1 MEAQPSTIT
10 LTATETKDLFSSSFL
25 GKLTVTADDFS
36 PSHTLVANVEDG
48 TVRFSD
54 GTTMTGANHFFVSYN
69 AIPKFTDT
77 GLHQSLNGST
87 FYRGNPLVY
96 AVLYEW
102 SGTKYQT
109 FQKQNPLKVDET
121 AMKLGTGKIKITHNL
136 GKASYFPVV
145 QALEGTYWLF
155 AQVAAVDNNS
165 VTIWRIDRDGHFYDG
180 AFYLFLYDITTFNK

>member
-10 LTATETKDLFSSSFL
+10 LTATETKDLFTSSFL

-54 GTTMTGANHFFVSYN
+54 GTTMTGANHFSVSYT
-69 AIPKFTDT
+69 AIFKFTNT

-87 FYRGNPLVY
+87 FYRGTPLVY
-96 AVLYEW
+96 AVLFVW
-102 SGTKYQT
+102 SGGQYSASQWM
-109 FQKQNPLKVDET
+109 NPLN
-121 AMKLGTGKIKITHNL
+121 LGMRASRISQGKIKVTHNF

-145 QALEGTYWLF
+145 QALEGTYYLF

-165 VTIWRIDRDGHFYDG
+165 VTIWRIDRDGHMYDG
-180 AFYLFLYDITTFNK
+180 AFYLFLYDISTFNN